1 MPQQVQMREIT
12 QAELQ
17 YNNQR
22 LTAAA
27 AAPTRD
33 GFRPQGSRSLSSLR
47 QQGGNPREQAT
58 NVSRGFGPV
67 FEAAGRF
74 GYEPQYQWL
83 RGQLQYSQATNQW
96 KLRYIPIQGNMDQF
110 GGSVLLANPHLLGN
124 LRPGDYVLIRGRLQ
138 AQETDVRSFAP
149 VYTISVVQQQ
159 RQ

>member
-1 MPQQVQMREIT
+1 M
-12 QAELQ
+12 
-17 YNNQR
+17 
-22 LTAAA
+22 
-27 AAPTRD
+27 
-33 GFRPQGSRSLSSLR
+33 
-47 QQGGNPREQAT
+47 
-58 NVSRGFGPV
+58 SRGFGPV